1 MNEPSVNTSCGSG
14 KLHLEV
20 PSEVVH
26 PLKFV
31 PLKHFNDTNYKTA
44 QPKRA
49 YLPHFCQFPSSR
61 SLMIVEFDEELEVDF
76 PCLIKEDGLKIG
88 DVFNITMVREEGEIR
103 IETINVSEVA
113 ESEFVVKSASV
124 SAYFY
129 LKGAPL
135 HKKMENKW
143 AMIGFFYDIIGFGTP
158 GGPMGLKFYFKRMSY
173 YQEPLCQSEGIC
185 DVPISTTTPVP
196 IESKKTEK
204 KEEKEV
210 DNGKETNSFELIL
223 LLISLFL

>member
-143 AMIGFFYDIIGFGTP
+143 AMIGFFYDI
-158 GGPMGLKFYFKRMSY
+158 K
-173 YQEPLCQSEGIC
+173 PLCQSEGIC